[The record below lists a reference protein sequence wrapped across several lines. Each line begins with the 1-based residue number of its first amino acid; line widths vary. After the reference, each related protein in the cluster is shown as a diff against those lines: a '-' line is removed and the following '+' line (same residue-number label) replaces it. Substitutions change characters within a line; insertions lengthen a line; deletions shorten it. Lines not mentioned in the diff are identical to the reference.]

1 MFRMVSKRHGG
12 GGGGLLII
20 KTRTTLA
27 CKGDRIIMD
36 KAF

>member
-1 MFRMVSKRHGG
+1 VFRMVSKRHG